1 MNINSNNPL
10 NLEDK
15 IYTVKEFASA
25 LRNKY
30 GANDNLSDSILVN
43 IFIEKYPM
51 YACKIKDSNNKGGCN
66 CC

>member
-1 MNINSNNPL
+1 MNFNSNNPL

-15 IYTVKEFASA
+15 MYTVKEFASA

-30 GANDNLSDSILVN
+30 GANDTLSDAVLVN

-51 YACKIKDSNNKGGCN
+51 YACKIKDSNNPGGCG